1 MARAGISRNDVEQAR
16 DAVIARGARP
26 SIDAV
31 RIELGNTGSK
41 STIHRYLQAI
51 VRNEGTRLDDEQLL
65 SDTLKTSVASLAAQ
79 LRSEAQ
85 AIIEAAQ
92 EKHDQAMEK
101 ARTQLSEMERAL
113 TEASK
118 ANERLN
124 EELAAERNDHKA
136 THETLHQEQVRIGEL
151 TTENQALTVRLNE
164 HEQHIE
170 SLEEK
175 HRHVRDSLE
184 HYRQSVKDQRDQ
196 DQRRHEAQLQQL
208 QAELRQ
214 QGQSLSVKQNE
225 VTQVSRD
232 NARLAAE
239 LADLHSQEHQ
249 AQQELKAAGQSLDS
263 LKTKTTRLET
273 VHELQT
279 EAALARTEAH
289 ENLQAEYSALREQND
304 REKDAVRRLE
314 SRLEAQA
321 NVHTELMERLD
332 RLQQMF
338 QTNLSKRNEC
348 SEH

>member
-1 MARAGISRNDVEQAR
+1 MARVGITRKDVEQAR
-16 DAVIARGARP
+16 DAVLARGARP

-41 STIHRYLQAI
+41 STIHRYLQDI

-65 SDTLKTSVASLAAQ
+65 SDTLKTAVVSLAGQ

-92 EKHDQAMEK
+92 EKHDQATEK
-101 ARTQLSEMERAL
+101 ARTQLSEMERAF
-113 TEASK
+113 TAGRK
-118 ANERLN
+118 ANERLS
-124 EELAAERNDHKA
+124 EELAGERNAHKF
-136 THETLHQEQVRIGEL
+136 TQETLHQEQVRIGEL
-151 TTENQALTVRLNE
+151 TTENQALTVRLDE

-175 HRHVRDSLE
+175 HRHARDSLD

-196 DQRRHEAQLQQL
+196 DQRRHEAQVQQL
-208 QAELRQ
+208 QAEIRQ
-214 QGQSLSVKQNE
+214 QGQTLSAKQNE

-249 AQQELKAAGQSLDS
+249 AQQDLKAASLLLET
-263 LKTKTTRLET
+263 LKTKATRLET
-273 VHELQT
+273 AHELQT
-279 EAALARTEAH
+279 DAATTSAEAH
-289 ENLQAEYSALREQND
+289 EKLQAEYSALRERNG

-314 SRLEAQA
+314 IRLDAEA

-338 QTNLSKRNEC
+338 QTNLSKKNEC
-348 SEH
+348 SEP